1 MNFVAVIMYMYIFA
15 MAASTAFLL
24 MYFFRSNRAIRV
36 EATERVVIYAL
47 NRKIFSMD
55 GNLLFSN
62 DRLGTEYYTVSYR
75 YGII

>member
-1 MNFVAVIMYMYIFA
+1 
-15 MAASTAFLL
+15 MASKVFKL
-24 MYFFRSNRAIRV
+24 MHYFRSNRSIRV

-75 YGII
+75 YGIIL